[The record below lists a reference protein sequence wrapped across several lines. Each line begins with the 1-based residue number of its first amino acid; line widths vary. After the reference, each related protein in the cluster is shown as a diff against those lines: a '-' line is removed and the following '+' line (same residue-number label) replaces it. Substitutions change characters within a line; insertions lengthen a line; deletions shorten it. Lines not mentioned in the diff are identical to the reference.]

1 MNKGEKLIMK
11 KKILTGLTALS
22 LCVMSAMP
30 ALASTV
36 YYNGSA
42 VSWEHGRTAGV
53 FSYSKVQT
61 TVYEH
66 SATANTTSSG
76 WKSAGTLAS
85 ATEFVGTGT
94 ATAYWNCR

>member
-1 MNKGEKLIMK
+1 MK
-11 KKILTGLTALS
+11 KKMLTLAMVLS
-22 LCVMSAMP
+22 LSLVGAIPAM
-30 ALASTV
+30 AATV

-42 VSWEHGRTAGV
+42 VSWDYGRKLGV
-53 FSYSKVQT
+53 YSYSDVQS

-76 WKSAGTLAS
+76 WKNPGVKAHAQQ
-85 ATEFVGTGT
+85 FVGFKT